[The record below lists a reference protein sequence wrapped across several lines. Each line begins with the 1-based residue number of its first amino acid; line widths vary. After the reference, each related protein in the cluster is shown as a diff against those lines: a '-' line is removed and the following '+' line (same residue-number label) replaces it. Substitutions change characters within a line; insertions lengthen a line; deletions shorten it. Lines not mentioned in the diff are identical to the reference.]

1 MQPWSYN
8 SRRLDFASA
17 IHRIYTPMT
26 QWTWIPF
33 PISWSVQ
40 LNIDLYI
47 NTWAFFAGPSDFV
60 TVIDVR
66 RPLRWERG
74 RPRSHDYMI
83 TLETLLSIK
92 SNVTAVENT
101 LIHNPRFLG
110 FFWFFF
116 AYFLNHVFI
125 YITPSIAV
133 LKSCTLYRRTDRRQ
147 TYQLPCTSR
156 HQRQSLVPFH
166 VILSVYYQVLI
177 L

>member
-1 MQPWSYN
+1 MQPWSYNN

-83 TLETLLSIK
+83 TLEILLSIK
-92 SNVTAVENT
+92 SNVTALENT
-101 LIHNPRFLG
+101 LIHNPRFLV
-110 FFWFFF
+110 FFF
-116 AYFLNHVFI
+116 LLTSWIMYSFTLLRAL
-125 YITPSIAV
+125 PSWSHA
-133 LKSCTLYRRTDRRQ
+133 LCTDGRTDRQ